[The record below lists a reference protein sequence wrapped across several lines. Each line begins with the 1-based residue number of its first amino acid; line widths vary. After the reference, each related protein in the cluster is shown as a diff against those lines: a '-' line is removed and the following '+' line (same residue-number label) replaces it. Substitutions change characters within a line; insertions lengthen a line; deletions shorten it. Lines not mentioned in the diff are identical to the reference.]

1 VAGFKKLNIFQAT
14 KSLIVINYLGE
25 LSMWI
30 ITAHSKNSFKMF
42 EFHTKKEAN
51 EVFERI
57 QGYKILTEVI
67 YFNDQFSGG
76 N

>member
-1 VAGFKKLNIFQAT
+1 
-14 KSLIVINYLGE
+14 
-25 LSMWI
+25 MWI
-30 ITAHSKNSFKMF
+30 ITAHSKNSLKMF